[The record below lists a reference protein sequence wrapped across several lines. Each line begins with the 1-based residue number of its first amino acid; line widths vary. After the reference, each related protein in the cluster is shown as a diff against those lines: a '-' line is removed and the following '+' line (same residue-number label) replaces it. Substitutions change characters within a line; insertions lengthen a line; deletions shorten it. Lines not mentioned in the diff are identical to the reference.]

1 MSVNIPETPKKRI
14 VIIGAGFGGLKLAKK
29 LVGSEYQIVLIDKN
43 NYHQFQPLF
52 YQVATSGIEPSSILF
67 PLRKIFQKRKDVY
80 IRVAEVYSVDPV
92 KKELS
97 TSLANVWYDYLV
109 ISTGVNSNFFGMKN
123 MEKFAIPMKSVSE
136 AMTLRNRILSNL
148 EKAVT
153 LFDKDA
159 NEKKILLN
167 VVVVGG
173 GPTGVEVA
181 GAIAEMKKFV
191 LPKDYPDLNFDLMQ
205 INLVEGSD
213 SLLSVMSK
221 HASKKALFY
230 LERLG
235 INVILNTRVTDYDG
249 ETLSFADGN
258 PIKSKL
264 VIWAAGISGEVPSGI
279 PNESVGRGKR
289 MLVDEF
295 NKVKGF
301 EDIYSIGDASI
312 MSTANYPN
320 GHPQVA
326 QVAIQQGANLAKN
339 FIAIAKGSEQKPFR
353 YIDRG
358 SMATI
363 GRNRAVADLP
373 FLKFSGF
380 IAWLTWMFVHLMA
393 ILGVKNR
400 LLIFVN
406 WMWNYVT
413 YDQSLRLILKAADGN
428 KEKLPVPAEKTTIS
442 NN

>member
-1 MSVNIPETPKKRI
+1 MKII
-14 VIIGAGFGGLKLAKK
+14 VIGGGFAGLKLANRLSNKEGIE
-29 LVGSEYQIVLIDKN
+29 LLLLDKN

-52 YQVATSGIEPSSILF
+52 YQVASAGIEPSSILF

-80 IRVAEVYSVDPV
+80 IRVAEVYAVDPV
-92 KKELS
+92 KKQLS

-109 ISTGVNSNFFGMKN
+109 ISTGVSSNFFGMKN
-123 MEKFAIPMKSVSE
+123 LEKFAIPMKSVSE
-136 AMTLRNRILSNL
+136 AMALRNQILSNL
-148 EKAVT
+148 ERAVT
-153 LFDKDA
+153 LFDKDE

-173 GPTGVEVA
+173 GPTGVEIA

-205 INLVEGSD
+205 INLVEGSS
-213 SLLSVMSK
+213 SLLASMSQ
-221 HASKKALFY
+221 HASVKALFY

-235 INVILNTRVTDYDG
+235 INVFLNTRLTDYDG
-249 ETLSFADGN
+249 EVLTFSDGKT
-258 PIKSKL
+258 IKSKL
-264 VIWAAGISGEVPSGI
+264 VIWAAGISAEVPSGI
-279 PNESVGRGKR
+279 PNESIGRGKR

-301 EDIYSIGDASI
+301 EDIYSIGDSAI
-312 MSTANYPN
+312 MSTQDYPN

-326 QVAIQQGANLAKN
+326 QVAIQQGANLSRN
-339 FIAIAKGSEQKPFR
+339 FIAIAKNSKQKPFR

-413 YDQSLRLILKAADGN
+413 YDQSLRLILKAADSK
-428 KEKLPVPAEKTTIS
+428 KEKLPDPVEEATIS

>member
-1 MSVNIPETPKKRI
+1 
-14 VIIGAGFGGLKLAKK
+14 
-29 LVGSEYQIVLIDKN
+29 
-43 NYHQFQPLF
+43 
-52 YQVATSGIEPSSILF
+52 
-67 PLRKIFQKRKDVY
+67 
-80 IRVAEVYSVDPV
+80 
-92 KKELS
+92 
-97 TSLANVWYDYLV
+97 
-109 ISTGVNSNFFGMKN
+109 
-123 MEKFAIPMKSVSE
+123 
-136 AMTLRNRILSNL
+136 
-148 EKAVT
+148 
-153 LFDKDA
+153 
-159 NEKKILLN
+159 

-205 INLVEGSD
+205 INLVEGSG
-213 SLLSVMSK
+213 SLLAVMSK
-221 HASKKALFY
+221 HASVKALFY
-230 LERLG
+230 LKRLG
-235 INVILNTRVTDYDG
+235 INVFLNTRVTDYDG
-249 ETLSFADGN
+249 ELLSFSDGN
-258 PIKSKL
+258 TIKSKL

-289 MLVDEF
+289 MIVDEF
-295 NKVKGF
+295 NKLKGF
-301 EDIYSIGDASI
+301 EDIYSIGDACI
-312 MSTANYPN
+312 MSTSDHPN

-339 FIAIAKGSEQKPFR
+339 FIALSKNTKLKPFK

-363 GRNRAVADLP
+363 GRNRAVADLS

-400 LLIFVN
+400 LLIFIN

-413 YDQSLRLILKAADGN
+413 YDQSLRLILKAADS
-428 KEKLPVPAEKTTIS
+428 KKDKQ
-442 NN
+442 

>member
-1 MSVNIPETPKKRI
+1 MPVNIPETPQKRI

-29 LVGSEYQIVLIDKN
+29 LIGSGYQIVLIDKN

-52 YQVATSGIEPSSILF
+52 YQVASAGIEPSSILF

-92 KKELS
+92 KKVLQ
-97 TSLANVWYDYLV
+97 TSLDTVWYDVLV
-109 ISTGVNSNFFGMKN
+109 IATGVNSNFFGMKN
-123 MEKFAIPMKSVSE
+123 MEEYAIPMKSVSE
-136 AMTLRNRILSNL
+136 AMALRNRILMNL

-153 LFDKDA
+153 LFDKDEE
-159 NEKKILLN
+159 EKKSLLN

-173 GPTGVEVA
+173 GPTGVEIS

-205 INLVEGSD
+205 INLVEGSGAVLN
-213 SLLSVMSK
+213 SLSG
-221 HASKKALFY
+221 HASEKALFY
-230 LERLG
+230 LKRLG
-235 INVILNTRVTDYDG
+235 IHVHLKTRVTDYDG
-249 ETLSFADGN
+249 ENLSFADGN
-258 PIKSKL
+258 LIKSRL

-289 MLVDEF
+289 MLVNEF
-295 NKVKGF
+295 NMLKGF
-301 EDIYSIGDASI
+301 DDIYSIGDSCI
-312 MSTANYPN
+312 MSTPEFPN

-326 QVAIQQGANLAKN
+326 QVAIQQGINLAKN
-339 FIAIAKGSEQKPFR
+339 LIAMNKNAKLKPFR

-380 IAWLTWMFVHLMA
+380 TAWLTWMFVHLMA
-393 ILGVKNR
+393 IVGVKNR
-400 LLIFVN
+400 LLIFIN
-406 WMWNYVT
+406 WMWNYMT
-413 YDQSLRLILKAADGN
+413 YDQSLRLILWASRKTSPTLT
-428 KEKLPVPAEKTTIS
+428 EKHG
-442 NN
+442 

>member
-1 MSVNIPETPKKRI
+1 MPVNIPETPQKRI

-29 LVGSEYQIVLIDKN
+29 LIGSGYQIVLIDKN

-52 YQVATSGIEPSSILF
+52 YQVASAGIEPSSILF

-92 KKELS
+92 KKVLQ
-97 TSLANVWYDYLV
+97 TSLDTVWYDVLV
-109 ISTGVNSNFFGMKN
+109 IATGVNSNFFGMKN
-123 MEKFAIPMKSVSE
+123 MEEYAIPMKSVSE
-136 AMTLRNRILSNL
+136 AMALRNRILMNL

-153 LFDKDA
+153 LFDKDEE
-159 NEKKILLN
+159 EKKSLLN

-173 GPTGVEVA
+173 GPTGVEIS

-205 INLVEGSD
+205 INLVEGSGAVLN
-213 SLLSVMSK
+213 SLSG
-221 HASKKALFY
+221 HASEKALFY
-230 LERLG
+230 LKRLG
-235 INVILNTRVTDYDG
+235 IHVHLKTRVTDYDG

-258 PIKSKL
+258 FIKSKL

-289 MLVDEF
+289 MLVNEF
-295 NKVKGF
+295 NMLKGF
-301 EDIYSIGDASI
+301 DDIYSIGDSCI
-312 MSTANYPN
+312 MSTPEYPN

-326 QVAIQQGANLAKN
+326 QVAIQQGINLAKN
-339 FIAIAKGSEQKPFR
+339 LIAMNKNAKLKPFR

-393 ILGVKNR
+393 IVGVKNR
-400 LLIFVN
+400 LLIFIN
-406 WMWNYVT
+406 WMWNYMT
-413 YDQSLRLILKAADGN
+413 YDQSLRLILWASRKTSPTLT
-428 KEKLPVPAEKTTIS
+428 EKHG
-442 NN
+442 